1 MSELTK
7 TLIMRSQEEERLGT
21 YVYGGM
27 GFRG

>member
-7 TLIMRSQEEERLGT
+7 TLMRSQEEERVST